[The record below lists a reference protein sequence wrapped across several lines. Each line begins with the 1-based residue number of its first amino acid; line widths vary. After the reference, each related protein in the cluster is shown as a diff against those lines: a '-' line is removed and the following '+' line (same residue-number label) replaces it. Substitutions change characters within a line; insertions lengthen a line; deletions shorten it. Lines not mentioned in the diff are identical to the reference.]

1 MAKAPSD
8 ATRLRTTQRELRD
21 NYTLLTN
28 ARNERDHYR
37 ARATKAEQEVAEWR
51 ARFDALLYRWC
62 EGSVLALI
70 EALDDERA
78 AADEQKG
85 TAG

>member
-21 NYTLLTN
+21 NYTLLTNARNEREQWLSEYRRYNYTLLTN

-51 ARFDALLYRWC
+51 ARFDALLARTPK
-62 EGSVLALI
+62 E
-70 EALDDERA
+70 E
-78 AADEQKG
+78 
-85 TAG
+85 

>member
-37 ARATKAEQEVAEWR
+37 ARATK
-51 ARFDALLYRWC
+51 
-62 EGSVLALI
+62 GSVLI
-70 EALDDERA
+70 RKCPD
-78 AADEQKG
+78 
-85 TAG
+85 